1 MDFNALLFL
10 LIGLII
16 GFGLAYVL
24 TKKLDKSK
32 ELQTQLNTLHEENT
46 ALLIEQ
52 KTALSRA
59 DEIQKYYNQLKI
71 DFQALEKTKDELSN
85 ELSALRVHKSNLE
98 EKLENQLNE
107 MKKLQDKFTQDFELI
122 AHKILRQN
130 SSDFSESHQKELAQ
144 ILNPLQEK
152 IQSFEKKVEEKYQ
165 LNRDEQISLKEQIKQ
180 LTELNG
186 ELNEQAQNLT
196 KALKAD
202 TKKQGNW
209 GEVILSRILERSG
222 LTKGS
227 EYELQYSAT
236 TEDNKRLQPDVVIHL
251 PEEKHLIIDS
261 KVSLVAYERFVN
273 ESDDVKRQSHLKEH
287 ISSVKQHVKGLSEK
301 NYQNLSKIN
310 SPDFVLL
317 FMPIEPA
324 FSLAMQS
331 DNDLYAY
338 AWEKKVVIVSPSTLL
353 ATLRTIASI
362 WQQEKQTR
370 NAIEIAQ
377 RAGRLYDKFV
387 GFVDDMAKIDRGLN
401 SAQNAYDDA
410 LNKLKNGRG
419 NIIGRLE
426 HLRELGAESSKSIP
440 AHLIEQ
446 EEDES

>member
-1 MDFNALLFL
+1 MEFSAIVFLFV
-10 LIGLII
+10 GLVL
-16 GFGLAYVL
+16 GFAIAFFFS
-24 TKKLDKSK
+24 KKFDKSK
-32 ELQTQLNTLHEENT
+32 ELQETVNQMQLENT
-46 ALLIEQ
+46 NLLVAQ
-52 KTALSRA
+52 KTAESKA
-59 DEIQKYYNQLKI
+59 EEIQHHYKQLKI
-71 DFQALEKTKDELSN
+71 DYQKIDETKDHLSN
-85 ELSALRVHKSNLE
+85 ELSALKVTKSNLE
-98 EKLENQLNE
+98 EKLANQANE
-107 MKKLQDKFTQDFELI
+107 LEKLQERFTKDFQLI
-122 AHKILRQN
+122 ANKILKQN
-130 SSDFSESHQKELAQ
+130 SADFSQAHQKELAQ
-144 ILNPLQEK
+144 ILDPLKEK
-152 IQSFEKKVEEKYQ
+152 IQTFEKKVDEKYQ

-222 LTKGS
+222 LTKGA
-227 EYELQYSAT
+227 EYDLQYST
-236 TEDNKRLQPDVVIHL
+236 TNEENKRIQPDVIIHL
-251 PEEKHLIIDS
+251 PEEKHLIIDA

-273 ESDDVKRQSHLKEH
+273 EDEDALREKHLKEH
-287 ISSVKQHVKGLSEK
+287 INSVKMHIKGLSEK
-301 NYQNLSKIN
+301 NYQNAERIN

-324 FSLAMQS
+324 FSLAMQI
-331 DNDLYAY
+331 DTDLYAY
-338 AWEKKVVIVSPSTLL
+338 AWDKKVVIVSPSTLL

-387 GFVDDMAKIDRGLN
+387 GFVDDMSKIERGLG
-401 SAQNAYDDA
+401 SAQTAYDDA
-410 LNKLKNGRG
+410 LNKLKSGRG

-426 HLRELGAESSKSIP
+426 HLRELGAESSKVIP
-440 AHLIEQ
+440 GHLIEQ
-446 EEDES
+446 QDDEA

>member
-1 MDFNALLFL
+1 MELSAILFL
-10 LIGLII
+10 FVGL
-16 GFGLAYVL
+16 VL
-24 TKKLDKSK
+24 GSAIAFIVSK
-32 ELQTQLNTLHEENT
+32 RYDNSKVLQETINQMQFESTN
-46 ALLIEQ
+46 LLVAQ
-52 KTALSRA
+52 KTAESKA
-59 DEIQKYYNQLKI
+59 EEIQHQYKQLKS
-71 DFQALEKTKDELSN
+71 DFQKVDEEKDRFSN
-85 ELSALRVHKSNLE
+85 ELSALKVTKSNLE
-98 EKLENQLNE
+98 EKLGNQANE
-107 MKKLQDKFTQDFELI
+107 LEKLQERFTKDFQLI
-122 AHKILRQN
+122 ANKILKQN
-130 SSDFSESHQKELAQ
+130 SDDFSQAHQKELAQ
-144 ILNPLQEK
+144 ILNPLKEK
-152 IQSFEKKVEEKYQ
+152 IQTFEKKVDEKYQ

-222 LTKGS
+222 LTKGA
-227 EYELQYSAT
+227 EYELQFST
-236 TEDNKRLQPDVVIHL
+236 KNEENKRIQPDVIIHL
-251 PEEKHLIIDS
+251 PEEKHLIIDA

-273 ESDDVKRQSHLKEH
+273 EEKDPLREKHLKEH
-287 ISSVKQHVKGLSEK
+287 INSVKIHIKGLSEK
-301 NYQNLSKIN
+301 NYQNAERIN

-331 DNDLYAY
+331 DTDLYAY
-338 AWEKKVVIVSPSTLL
+338 AWDKKVVIVSPSTLL

-370 NAIEIAQ
+370 NSIEIAQ

-387 GFVDDMAKIDRGLN
+387 GFVDDMSKIDRGLS

-410 LNKLKNGRG
+410 FNKLKSGRG

-426 HLRELGAESSKSIP
+426 HLRVLGAESSKVIP
-440 AHLIEQ
+440 EHLIEERD
-446 EEDES
+446 EEV

>member
-1 MDFNALLFL
+1 M
-10 LIGLII
+10 
-16 GFGLAYVL
+16 
-24 TKKLDKSK
+24 
-32 ELQTQLNTLHEENT
+32 Q
-46 ALLIEQ
+46 
-52 KTALSRA
+52 
-59 DEIQKYYNQLKI
+59 
-71 DFQALEKTKDELSN
+71 
-85 ELSALRVHKSNLE
+85 
-98 EKLENQLNE
+98 
-107 MKKLQDKFTQDFELI
+107 KLQDKFTQDFELI

-130 SSDFSESHQKELAQ
+130 SSDFSESHQKERAQ
-144 ILNPLQEK
+144 ILNQLQEK

-273 ESDDVKRQSHLKEH
+273 ETDVVKRQNHLKEH

-440 AHLIEQ
+440 THLIEQ